1 MKNMAL
7 VLERLKKCGVEGIES
22 ILTLQDGLDI
32 LAKNTIKGGKK
43 EIALFKKFAIYDSEY
58 VRTELPFFYH
68 LIEEEVESK
77 EEAKILKAKQKQGLT
92 EEEAKAEIER
102 TKLLND
108 LGENRIIGYA
118 RVSTADQNLTR
129 QLVALKEAGCQVIFQ
144 EKKSGKNT
152 DRIEYKAMMNSV
164 KAGDTIIVS
173 ELTRIARSTTDL
185 FKIMA
190 ELEERGVQVKSL
202 KESWLDT
209 TTAHGRLMFTIM
221 AGLSQFERELLL
233 ERQSEGIK
241 VAKDNGVKFGKKLN
255 EKADIDLAIALYK
268 EGKYTTTQIA
278 DMTNI
283 SRTTLWRRLK
293 NLGLLK

>member
-1 MKNMAL
+1 MKNIAL
-7 VLERLKKCGVEGIES
+7 VLERMKKCEVEGMADIV
-22 ILTLQDGLDI
+22 TVHDGLDI

-43 EIALFKKFAIYDSEY
+43 EIALFKKFAMYDSEY
-58 VRTELPFFYH
+58 VRTELPIFYH
-68 LIEEEVESK
+68 LIEEEVAKK
-77 EEAKILKAKQKQGLT
+77 EEEKVLKAKKKQGLS
-92 EEEAKAEIER
+92 EEEAKAELER
-102 TKLLND
+102 IKTLND

-118 RVSTADQNLTR
+118 RVSTQDQNLAR
-129 QLVALKEAGCQVIFQ
+129 QIVALKEAGCQVIFQ

-152 DRIEYKAMMNSV
+152 DRVEYKAMMNNV

-190 ELEERGVQVKSL
+190 ELEEKGVQVKSL

-241 VAKDNGVKFGKKLN
+241 VAKENGVKFGKKLN

-293 NLGLLK
+293 KLGLLK

>member
-1 MKNMAL
+1 MKNISL
-7 VLERLKKCGVEGIES
+7 VVDRLRKCDVEGLADIVS
-22 ILTLQDGLDI
+22 LHDGLDI

-43 EIALFKKFAIYDSEY
+43 EVELFKKYAIYDSEY

-68 LIEEEVESK
+68 LIEEEVEMV
-77 EEAKILKAKQKQGLT
+77 EENRILVAKKKQGLS
-92 EEEAKAEIER
+92 EEEAKAYLER
-102 TKLLND
+102 EKLLND
-108 LGENRIIGYA
+108 LGENRLIGYA
-118 RVSTADQNLTR
+118 RVSTQDQNLAR

-144 EKKSGKNT
+144 EKKSGKNI
-152 DRIEYKAMMNSV
+152 DRIEYKTMMNTV
-164 KAGDTIIVS
+164 KAGDTIIIS

-185 FKIMA
+185 FKIME
-190 ELEERGVQVKSL
+190 ELDEKGVQLKSL

-241 VAKDNGVKFGKKLN
+241 VAKENGVKFGKKLSD
-255 EKADIDLAIALYK
+255 KADIDLAISLYK

-293 NLGLLK
+293 QLGLLK